1 MFGSSYKLTRV
12 WGIPIRVHITLVLLL
27 PVVLLG
33 LPPSQWLAGL
43 LVMVGVFGS
52 IALHELGHSLVAI
65 RRGYRVR
72 EITLLPIG
80 GLALM
85 DRAPE
90 RSGDELAIALAGPG
104 VSLALA
110 ALFRLLATALGG
122 GAAPGPGGLALLLAR
137 LNLVLAFFNLLPS
150 FPMDGGRV
158 YRAWLTPFFGRLE
171 ATRRAARLGRF
182 LALVFGIWSLLH
194 FRWLNVAI
202 AVFIYQAAGAEYR
215 AVAQQA
221 TMRNLFGPEASEPS
235 RRVFSEND
243 ADVYVSP
250 PPYAR
255 AERHPSLWRRLQARI
270 RRVYDDLL

>member
-33 LPPSQWLAGL
+33 LPPAQWLAGL

-255 AERHPSLWRRLQARI
+255 AERRPSLWRRLQARI